1 MTIGLLTLKLHLP
14 GCASLKEKRRRLK
27 PLLARL
33 HKEFNVSAAELD
45 YNDAWQSAL
54 IGCAMVANG
63 SPHVQQSLEAIRR
76 WIENSWHDVTV
87 EDDYIELATLSHH

>member
-1 MTIGLLTLKLHLP
+1 MTIGLLTLKLYLP

-33 HKEFNVSAAELD
+33 HKEFNVSTAELD

-54 IGCAMVANG
+54 VGCAVVANG

-76 WIENSWHDVTV
+76 WIENTWPDVTI